1 MTGSQMKIRKKNYSR
16 MTKNSSPY
24 PYPSCLV
31 VNGKAYILTD
41 DNEDRVACR
50 LHKLYK
56 PTQIVE
62 EWIDGNKINELELQD
77 IFNIPAL

>member
-1 MTGSQMKIRKKNYSR
+1 

-31 VNGKAYILTD
+31 VNGKAYILTC
-41 DNEDRVACR
+41 DNEDRVARR

-62 EWIDGNKINELELQD
+62 EWVDGECVNVNTLEY
-77 IFNIPAL
+77 IFNYY